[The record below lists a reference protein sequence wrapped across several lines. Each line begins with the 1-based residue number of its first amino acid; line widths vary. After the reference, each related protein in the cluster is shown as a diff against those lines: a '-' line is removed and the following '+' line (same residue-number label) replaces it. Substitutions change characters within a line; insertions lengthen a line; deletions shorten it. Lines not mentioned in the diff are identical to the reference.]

1 MATVVVQ
8 QQPQV
13 RQSTPPPL
21 GPTISL
27 NQARSSTPI
36 PNKHLPYC
44 PPGPVPSQTQI
55 TPPNSPPLRNVAPKP
70 TSLLHPP
77 SSYQKLCNS
86 PPIYGISAKQLA
98 EAVEHYSR
106 QPLPHPSSVFP
117 WLHGLHPENH
127 IQLAFFVARKKS
139 LRRIPKC
146 LRGITIIKAGG
157 DLSRSRIK
165 GAIAPDEILNLS
177 EGNGRGFIDCDPR
190 EGFSV
195 RNFHIQAVKMALV
208 SDIIVYGDE
217 DTDHRIIK
225 SVAERTA
232 TVQKKWRKELES
244 IGQCPETFHTFVL
257 TQSFEDFEQSH
268 PELVAIDSQGRYQDH
283 TLDFLQQ
290 ERREMC
296 AMSKASEIS
305 QAVFQGPSPGPYTNP
320 PSSLDDPTY
329 DLYVEASDHAS
340 LPDDK
345 LLAAKLKQLEERE
358 DDDDPVHLT
367 FPSSG
372 SILPPSWSQV
382 EVDGIL
388 RMCRW
393 LYNLTHT
400 MKPVN
405 KCQDEDGDIQMTEF
419 APRPRRVLLHCA
431 DGYTETSMLAIAYFM
446 YAEGV
451 PLHEAWIRLHCEKRR
466 NFFAYPS
473 DVSLLNAIQGRILDE
488 SPKFDSS
495 KLSSIEAPAWLTKL
509 DGSLPSRIL
518 PYMYLG
524 NLTHANNPEML
535 KLLGIRR
542 ILSVGEPVSWT
553 EKEVNDWGRENLM
566 MVDRVQDNGIDELTL
581 EMERCLEFIERG
593 KQDGTATLV
602 HCRVGVSRSATIC
615 IAEVMASQGLSFP
628 RAYCFVRARRL
639 NVIIQPHLRFVYE
652 LMKWDEIQQ
661 EKRGVAAKRE
671 LEWATVAR
679 EIAAM
684 NRPYARS

>member
-1 MATVVVQ
+1 MATIVVQ
-8 QQPQV
+8 QQSPV
-13 RQSTPPPL
+13 RQPTPPPL
-21 GPTISL
+21 APTIPL
-27 NQARSSTPI
+27 HQPRPSTPV

-44 PPGPVPSQTQI
+44 PPGPVPAQSQI
-55 TPPNSPPLRNVAPKP
+55 TPPNSPPLRQVASKP

-77 SSYQKLCNS
+77 HDYPKLCNS
-86 PPIYGISAKQLA
+86 PPIYGINAQSLA
-98 EAVEHYSR
+98 EALEHYAS
-106 QPLPHPSSVFP
+106 QPLPNPSAVFP

-146 LRGITIIKAGG
+146 FRGITIIKAGG
-157 DLSRSRIK
+157 DLTRSRIK
-165 GAIAPDEILNLS
+165 GAVAPDEILNLS
-177 EGNGRGFIDCDPR
+177 DSNGHGFLECDPR

-195 RNFHIQAVKMALV
+195 RNFHIQAAKMALV
-208 SDIIVYGDE
+208 SDIVIYGDE

-225 SVAERTA
+225 SIAERTA
-232 TVQKKWRKELES
+232 SVQRRWRKELENM
-244 IGQCPETFHTFVL
+244 GQCPETYHTFVL
-257 TQSFEDFEQSH
+257 TVPFEDFERRY
-268 PELVAIDSQGRYQDH
+268 PELVAIDSQGKFTDH
-283 TLDFLQQ
+283 TLDFVQQ

-305 QAVFQGPSPGPYTNP
+305 QGVFQGPTPGASTDP
-320 PSSLDDPTY
+320 PSTIDDPTY

-345 LLAAKLKQLEERE
+345 LLDAKSSELHDR
-358 DDDDPVHLT
+358 DDDEPVHLV

-372 SILPPSWSQV
+372 SVLPPSWSYA
-382 EVDGIL
+382 EVAGIL

-393 LYNLTHT
+393 LYKLTHAT
-400 MKPVN
+400 EPVQST
-405 KCQDEDGDIQMTEF
+405 KDKDGDIRMSELT
-419 APRPRRVLLHCA
+419 PRSRRVLLHCA
-431 DGYTETSMLAIAYFM
+431 DGYTETSMLAVAYFM

-451 PLHEAWIRLHCEKRR
+451 SVHEAWIRLHSEKKR

-473 DVSLLNAIQGRILDE
+473 DVALLTAIQDRLLRE
-488 SPKFDSS
+488 SPKFIDAKPPSIVAPSWVS
-495 KLSSIEAPAWLTKL
+495 KF

-524 NLTHANNPEML
+524 NLNHANNPEML
-535 KLLGIRR
+535 RLLGIRR
-542 ILSVGEPVSWT
+542 ILSVGEPVSWS
-553 EKEVNDWGRENLM
+553 EMEMQSWGRENLL

-581 EMERCLEFIERG
+581 EMERCLEFIGRG
-593 KQDGTATLV
+593 RSDGTATLV

-615 IAEVMASQGLSFP
+615 IAEVMARLGLSFP

-639 NVIIQPHLRFVYE
+639 NVIIQPHLKFVYE
-652 LMKWDEIQQ
+652 LMKWDEYQQ
-661 EKRGVAAKRE
+661 EKRGVPARRE

-684 NRPYARS
+684 NKPYARN

>member
-55 TPPNSPPLRNVAPKP
+55 TPPNSPPLRTVAPKP

-77 SSYQKLCNS
+77 NNYQRLCNS
-86 PPIYGISAKQLA
+86 PPIYGISAKQVA
-98 EAVEHYSR
+98 EALEHYAR

-117 WLHGLHPENH
+117 WLHGLHPDNH

-165 GAIAPDEILNLS
+165 GAIAPDEVLNLS
-177 EGNGRGFIDCDPR
+177 ESNGRGFVDCDPR

-195 RNFHIQAVKMALV
+195 RNFHIQAAKMALV
-208 SDIIVYGDE
+208 SDIIIYGDE

-232 TVQKKWRKELES
+232 SVQKKWRKELENA
-244 IGQCPETFHTFVL
+244 GQCPETFNTFVL
-257 TQSFEDFEQSH
+257 TQSFEDFEQLY
-268 PELVAIDSQGRYQDH
+268 PELVAVDSQGRYEDH

-305 QAVFQGPSPGPYTNP
+305 QAVFYCQSTGPYTSP
-320 PSSLDDPTY
+320 PSNLDDPSY
-329 DLYVEASDHAS
+329 DLYVEASDHAT

-345 LLAAKLKQLEERE
+345 LLAAKLKQLEERDE
-358 DDDDPVHLT
+358 DDDPVHLT

-400 MKPVN
+400 MKPVS
-405 KCQDEDGDIQMTEF
+405 KCKDEDGDIQMTEF

-431 DGYTETSMLAIAYFM
+431 DGYTETSMLAVAYFM

-473 DVSLLNAIQGRILDE
+473 DVSLLKAIQGRILTE
-488 SPKFDSS
+488 SPNFDSS
-495 KLSSIEAPAWLTKL
+495 KLSSIEAPAWLSKL

-524 NLTHANNPEML
+524 NLSHANNPQML

-553 EKEVNDWGRENLM
+553 EQEANDWGRENLM
-566 MVDRVQDNGIDELTL
+566 MVDRVQDNGIDELAL
-581 EMERCLEFIERG
+581 EMERCLEFIGRG

-652 LMKWDEIQQ
+652 LMKWDELQQ
-661 EKRGVAAKRE
+661 EKRGVTVKRE

>member
-8 QQPQV
+8 QQQSAI

-21 GPTISL
+21 GPTLTL
-27 NQARSSTPI
+27 NRPSTPV

-44 PPGPVPSQTQI
+44 PPGPIPSQSQI
-55 TPPNSPPLRNVAPKP
+55 TPPNSPPLHKIVQKP
-70 TSLLHPP
+70 SSLLHPP
-77 SSYQKLCNS
+77 TAYQKLCNS
-86 PPIYGISAKQLA
+86 PPIYGISAKELA
-98 EAVEHYSR
+98 EALNHHSS
-106 QPLPHPSSVFP
+106 QPLPNPASVFP
-117 WLHGLHPENH
+117 WLHGLHPDNH
-127 IQLAFFVARKKS
+127 IQLAFFVARKRS
-139 LRRIPKC
+139 LRKVPKC
-146 LRGITIIKAGG
+146 LRSITIIKAGG

-165 GAIAPDEILNLS
+165 GAVAPDEILNLS
-177 EGNGRGFIDCDPR
+177 ESNGKGFLDCDPP

-195 RNFHIQAVKMALV
+195 RNFHIQAAKMALV
-208 SDIIVYGDE
+208 SDIVIYGDE

-232 TVQKKWRKELES
+232 AVQKKWRRELES
-244 IGQCPETFHTFVL
+244 TGQSPETFNTFL
-257 TQSFEDFEQSH
+257 LMQPFEDFEQDH
-268 PELVAIDSQGRYQDH
+268 PELVAVDSNGKSTEH

-296 AMSKASEIS
+296 AMSKASEIT
-305 QAVFQGPSPGPYTNP
+305 QGFFQGPSPGPFTIP
-320 PSSLDDPTY
+320 TSSMDDPTF

-345 LLAAKLKQLEERE
+345 LLATKLKQLEDR
-358 DDDDPVHLT
+358 DDDEPVHLS

-372 SILPPSWSQV
+372 SILPPSWSQT

-393 LYNLTHT
+393 LYNVTHHV
-400 MKPVN
+400 KPVART
-405 KCQDEDGDIQMTEF
+405 KDRDGNIQMTDF
-419 APRPRRVLLHCA
+419 SPSRRVLLHCA
-431 DGYTETSMLAIAYFM
+431 DGYTETSMLAVAYFM
-446 YAEGV
+446 YAECL
-451 PLHEAWIRLHCEKRR
+451 PLHEAWIRLHCDKKR

-473 DVSLLNAIQGRILDE
+473 DVALLKAIQERILRE
-488 SPKFDSS
+488 SPRSAEMTLPLEKP
-495 KLSSIEAPAWLTKL
+495 PAWLSKL

-535 KLLGIRR
+535 RLLGIRR

-553 EKEVNDWGRENLM
+553 DAEVKSWGRENVM
-566 MVDRVQDNGIDELTL
+566 MVDRVQDNGIDELTT
-581 EMERCLEFIERG
+581 EMERCLDFIRRG
-593 KQDGTATLV
+593 KSDGTATLV

-652 LMKWDEIQQ
+652 LMKWDDQLQ
-661 EKRGVAAKRE
+661 TSRGEQVKRE
-671 LEWATVAR
+671 LDWAVVAR

-684 NRPYARS
+684 NRPYART

>member
-8 QQPQV
+8 QQPSIRQPTPPPLPATLALNQP
-13 RQSTPPPL
+13 RQSTPV
-21 GPTISL
+21 
-27 NQARSSTPI
+27 

-44 PPGPVPSQTQI
+44 PPGPVPSQAQI
-55 TPPNSPPLRNVAPKP
+55 TPPNSPPLRQVASKP

-77 SSYQKLCNS
+77 HNYPKLCNS
-86 PPIYGISAKQLA
+86 PPIYGINASGLA
-98 EAVEHYSR
+98 EALEHYSS
-106 QPLPHPSSVFP
+106 QPLPNPSSVFP

-139 LRRIPKC
+139 LRRIPRC
-146 LRGITIIKAGG
+146 FRGITIIKAGG
-157 DLSRSRIK
+157 DLTRSRIK
-165 GAIAPDEILNLS
+165 GAVAPDEILNLS
-177 EGNGRGFIDCDPR
+177 DGNGHGFLECDPR

-195 RNFHIQAVKMALV
+195 RNFHIQAAKMALV
-208 SDIIVYGDE
+208 SDIVIYGDE

-232 TVQKKWRKELES
+232 SVQRRWRKELENM
-244 IGQCPETFHTFVL
+244 GQCPETYHTFVL
-257 TQSFEDFEQSH
+257 TQPFEDLEH
-268 PELVAIDSQGRYQDH
+268 EYPELVAIDSKGQYADR
-283 TLDFLQQ
+283 TLDFVQQ

-305 QAVFQGPSPGPYTNP
+305 QGVFQGPTPGSYTDP
-320 PSSLDDPTY
+320 PSTIDDPTY

-345 LLAAKLKQLEERE
+345 LLAAKLKKLECR
-358 DDDDPVHLT
+358 DDDDPVHLA

-372 SILPPSWSQV
+372 SILPPSWSQS
-382 EVDGIL
+382 EVTGIL

-393 LYNLTHT
+393 LYSLTHGT
-400 MKPVN
+400 EPADGTTDK
-405 KCQDEDGDIQMTEF
+405 DGDIQMTEF
-419 APRPRRVLLHCA
+419 RRRPRRVLLHCA
-431 DGYTETSMLAIAYFM
+431 DGYTETSMLAVAYFM
-446 YAEGV
+446 YVEGV
-451 PLHEAWIRLHCEKRR
+451 PVHEAWIRLHCEKQR

-473 DVSLLNAIQGRILDE
+473 DVALLNAIQDRLLEE
-488 SPKFDSS
+488 SPKFVDAKPPSTSAPSWLS
-495 KLSSIEAPAWLTKL
+495 KF

-524 NLTHANNPEML
+524 NLNHANNPEL
-535 KLLGIRR
+535 LRVLGIRR
-542 ILSVGEPVSWT
+542 ILSVGEPVSWSEMEMQT
-553 EKEVNDWGRENLM
+553 WGRENLL

-581 EMERCLEFIERG
+581 EMERCLAFIGRG
-593 KQDGTATLV
+593 RSDGTATLV

-615 IAEVMASQGLSFP
+615 IAEVMARLGLSFP

-639 NVIIQPHLRFVYE
+639 NVIIQPHLKFVYE
-652 LMKWDEIQQ
+652 LMKWDEQQQ
-661 EKRGVAAKRE
+661 EKRGEPVKRE

-684 NRPYARS
+684 NRPYARN

>member
-8 QQPQV
+8 QQPSV
-13 RQSTPPPL
+13 RQSPPPPL
-21 GPTISL
+21 GPTVTL
-27 NQARSSTPI
+27 NQPRSSTPI

-44 PPGPVPSQTQI
+44 PPGSVPSSCQI
-55 TPPNSPPLRNVAPKP
+55 TPPNSPPLRTVAPKP
-70 TSLLHPP
+70 TSLLYPP
-77 SSYQKLCNS
+77 HNYPKLCNS
-86 PPIYGISAKQLA
+86 PPIYGISAKSLA
-98 EAVEHYSR
+98 EALEHYSS
-106 QPLPHPSSVFP
+106 QPLPNPSSVFP

-139 LRRIPKC
+139 LRKIPKC
-146 LRGITIIKAGG
+146 LRGITIIKADG
-157 DLSRSRIK
+157 DLSRSRLK

-177 EGNGRGFIDCDPR
+177 ESNGRGFLECDPR

-195 RNFHIQAVKMALV
+195 RNFHIQAAKMALV
-208 SDIIVYGDE
+208 SDIVIYGDE
-217 DTDHRIIK
+217 DTNHRIIK

-232 TVQKKWRKELES
+232 SVQRKWRKELENM
-244 IGQCPETFHTFVL
+244 GQCPETFNTFVL
-257 TQSFEDFEQSH
+257 THAFEEFEQEYPEWVAVNSH
-268 PELVAIDSQGRYQDH
+268 GKYTDH

-296 AMSKASEIS
+296 SMSKASEIS
-305 QAVFQGPSPGPYTNP
+305 LGVFQGPSPGPYTDP
-320 PSSLDDPTY
+320 PSSSDDPSF

-340 LPDDK
+340 VPDDR
-345 LLAAKLKQLEERE
+345 LLAAKLKQLENRE
-358 DDDDPVHLT
+358 DDEPVHLA

-372 SILPPSWSQV
+372 SILSPSWSQA

-393 LYNLTHT
+393 LYDLTHSV
-400 MKPVN
+400 KPPSGA
-405 KCQDEDGDIQMTEF
+405 KDDDGDIQMTEF
-419 APRPRRVLLHCA
+419 MPRPRRVLLHCA
-431 DGYTETSMLAIAYFM
+431 DGYTETSMLAVAYFM

-451 PLHEAWIRLHCEKRR
+451 PVHETWIRLHCEKQR

-473 DVSLLNAIQGRILDE
+473 DVALLNSIQDRILRE
-488 SPKFDSS
+488 SPKFAGAQVPPMA
-495 KLSSIEAPAWLTKL
+495 APPWLAKL

-535 KLLGIRR
+535 RLLGIRR
-542 ILSVGEPVSWT
+542 ILSVGEPVSWS
-553 EKEVNDWGRENLM
+553 EAELQAWGRENLL

-581 EMERCLEFIERG
+581 EMDRCLEFIGRG
-593 KQDGTATLV
+593 KSDGTATLV

-615 IAEVMASQGLSFP
+615 IAEVMASKGLSFP

-652 LMKWDEIQQ
+652 LMKWDEQQQ
-661 EKRGVAAKRE
+661 EKRGEVVKRE

-684 NRPYARS
+684 NRPYART

>member
-13 RQSTPPPL
+13 RQSTPPPV

-27 NQARSSTPI
+27 HQARSSTPI

-70 TSLLHPP
+70 TSLLHPA
-77 SSYQKLCNS
+77 SNYQRLCNS
-86 PPIYGISAKQLA
+86 PPIYGISAKQVA
-98 EAVEHYSR
+98 EALEHYSR

-139 LRRIPKC
+139 LRKIPKC

-165 GAIAPDEILNLS
+165 GAICPDEVLNLS
-177 EGNGRGFIDCDPR
+177 ESNGRGFVDCDPR

-195 RNFHIQAVKMALV
+195 RNFHIQAAKMAMV

-232 TVQKKWRKELES
+232 SVQKKWRKELES
-244 IGQCPETFHTFVL
+244 IGQCPEPFNTFVL
-257 TQSFEDFEQSH
+257 TQSFEDFEQLY
-268 PELVAIDSQGRYQDH
+268 PELVAVDSQGRYQDH

-305 QAVFQGPSPGPYTNP
+305 HAVFQGPSPGPYTDP
-320 PSSLDDPTY
+320 PSSLDDPSY

-358 DDDDPVHLT
+358 EDDDPVHMT

-400 MKPVN
+400 MKPVS
-405 KCQDEDGDIQMTEF
+405 KCSDEDGDIQMSEF

-431 DGYTETSMLAIAYFM
+431 DGYTETSMLAVAYFM

-473 DVSLLNAIQGRILDE
+473 DVSLLNAIQGRILGE

-495 KLSSIEAPAWLTKL
+495 KLSSIEAPAWLARL

-524 NLTHANNPEML
+524 NLTHANNPQML

-553 EKEVNDWGRENLM
+553 EQEINDWGRENLL

-581 EMERCLEFIERG
+581 EMERCLEFIGRLPHHVCRLWVTDALSRTRKAG
-593 KQDGTATLV
+593 WHRDTSPLPCWRFSLCNHL
-602 HCRVGVSRSATIC
+602 HCRSHGKSGAEFPSC
-615 IAEVMASQGLSFP
+615 ILLCP
-628 RAYCFVRARRL
+628 RPPPQRDHPTTPALRL
-639 NVIIQPHLRFVYE
+639 RI
-652 LMKWDEIQQ
+652 DEMG
-661 EKRGVAAKRE
+661 RV
-671 LEWATVAR
+671 TAR
-679 EIAAM
+679 ETWCG
-684 NRPYARS
+684 RQEGT

>member
-13 RQSTPPPL
+13 RQSTPPPV

-27 NQARSSTPI
+27 HQARSSTPI

-70 TSLLHPP
+70 TSLLHPA
-77 SSYQKLCNS
+77 SNYQRLCNS
-86 PPIYGISAKQLA
+86 PPIYGISAKQVA
-98 EAVEHYSR
+98 EALEHYSR

-139 LRRIPKC
+139 LRKIPKC

-165 GAIAPDEILNLS
+165 GAICPDEVLNLS
-177 EGNGRGFIDCDPR
+177 ESNGRGFVDCDPR

-195 RNFHIQAVKMALV
+195 RNFHIQAAKMAMV

-232 TVQKKWRKELES
+232 SVQKKWRKELES
-244 IGQCPETFHTFVL
+244 IGQCPEPFNTFVL
-257 TQSFEDFEQSH
+257 TQSFEDFEQLY
-268 PELVAIDSQGRYQDH
+268 PELVAVDSQGRYQDH

-305 QAVFQGPSPGPYTNP
+305 HAVFQGPSPGPYTDP
-320 PSSLDDPTY
+320 PSSLDDPSY

-358 DDDDPVHLT
+358 EDDDPVHMT

-400 MKPVN
+400 MKPVS
-405 KCQDEDGDIQMTEF
+405 KCSDEDGDIQMSEF

-431 DGYTETSMLAIAYFM
+431 DGYTETSMLAVAYFM

-473 DVSLLNAIQGRILDE
+473 DVSLLNAIQGRILGE

-495 KLSSIEAPAWLTKL
+495 KLSSIEAPAWLARL

-524 NLTHANNPEML
+524 NLTHANNPQML

-553 EKEVNDWGRENLM
+553 EQEINDWGRENLL

-652 LMKWDEIQQ
+652 LMKWDELQQ
-661 EKRGVAAKRE
+661 EKRGVVVKRE
-671 LEWATVAR
+671 LEWAAVAR

>member
-8 QQPQV
+8 QPPQI

-21 GPTISL
+21 GPTVPITHT
-27 NQARSSTPI
+27 RSSTPV

-44 PPGPVPSQTQI
+44 PPGPVPSQSQI
-55 TPPNSPPLRNVAPKP
+55 TPPNSPPLRNAAPKP
-70 TSLLHPP
+70 TSLLYPATG
-77 SSYQKLCNS
+77 YQKLCNS
-86 PPIYGISAKQLA
+86 PPIYGISVDQLA
-98 EAVEHYSR
+98 AALHHYAS
-106 QPLPHPSSVFP
+106 QPLPNPASVFP

-139 LRRIPKC
+139 LRRTPKC

-165 GAIAPDEILNLS
+165 GALAPDEVLNLS
-177 EGNGRGFIDCDPR
+177 DSNGRGFLECDPR

-195 RNFHIQAVKMALV
+195 RNFHIQVAKMALV
-208 SDIIVYGDE
+208 SDIVIYGDE

-232 TVQKKWRKELES
+232 SVQRKWRKELENA
-244 IGQCPETFHTFVL
+244 GQCPETFNTFVL
-257 TQSFEDFEQSH
+257 TQSFEDFEHEH
-268 PELVAIDSQGRYQDH
+268 PDLVAIDSQGRYTPH

-290 ERREMC
+290 ERKEMC

-305 QAVFQGPSPGPYTNP
+305 QGLFQGPSPGPFTDP
-320 PSSLDDPTY
+320 PSLADDPSY
-329 DLYVEASDHAS
+329 DLYIEASDHAS
-340 LPDDK
+340 LPDEK
-345 LLAAKLKQLEERE
+345 TLTAKRKQLEERE
-358 DDDDPVHLT
+358 PGEEPVHLA

-388 RMCRW
+388 RMCKW
-393 LYNLTHT
+393 LYELTHAK
-400 MKPVN
+400 KPASQA
-405 KCQDEDGDIQMTEF
+405 KDEDGDIQMTEF
-419 APRPRRVLLHCA
+419 TPRPRRVLLHCA
-431 DGYTETSMLAIAYFM
+431 DGYTETSMLAVAYFM

-451 PLHEAWIRLHCEKRR
+451 PLHEAWIRLHCEKQR

-473 DVSLLNAIQGRILDE
+473 DVALLNAIQERILR
-488 SPKFDSS
+488 
-495 KLSSIEAPAWLTKL
+495 EAPTADASKIASLEPPSWLAKL

-553 EKEVNDWGRENLM
+553 EEQVKDWGRENLL

-581 EMERCLEFIERG
+581 EMERCLEFIGRG
-593 KQDGTATLV
+593 KSDGTATLV

-615 IAEVMASQGLSFP
+615 IAEVMSSKGLSFP

-652 LMKWDEIQQ
+652 LMKFDEQQQ
-661 EKRGVAAKRE
+661 EKRGEQICRE